1 MAGLLTSDEVA
12 WMTSTVASSL
22 DQSLPLYR
30 PTKASDGYGH
40 TTLTYPGS
48 PTAMIACNTDKPS
61 ATQLQAYA
69 DIIGTQEAMML
80 RFLQTTDVREGDRI
94 VYIGENWEVQNVQN
108 AESYSFCLD
117 ALMTIIS

>member
-1 MAGLLTSDEVA
+1 MAGLLNADEVT
-12 WMTSTVASSL
+12 WMTSTVASAL

-40 TTLTYPGS
+40 TTLTYPNT
-48 PTAMIACNTDKPS
+48 PTATIACNVGHPS

-80 RFLQTTDVREGDRI
+80 RFLSTVDVREGDRI
-94 VYIGENWEVQNVQN
+94 VFQGENWLVQNVQN
-108 AESYSFCLD
+108 ADSYTFSND
-117 ALMTIIS
+117 ALMTVIS

>member
-1 MAGLLTSDEVA
+1 MSGLLTTDETA
-12 WMTSTVASSL
+12 WITAIVSSSL

-40 TTLTYPGS
+40 TTLTYPGT
-48 PTAMIACNTDKPS
+48 PTAMIACNVGHPS

-80 RFLQTTDVREGDRI
+80 RFLTTTDVREGDRI
-94 VYIGENWEVQNVQN
+94 VFQGENWLVQNVQN
-108 AESYSFCLD
+108 ADSYTFSND
-117 ALMTIIS
+117 ALITVIS